1 MRIAPYPDSAET
13 TSLRTYEDKAMSAHE
28 PWRPKIDRE
37 PEFNPFGT
45 VIDDNNSLSNPP
57 KLRNP
62 EEDTTPLQGTKD
74 LSDADSLEDV
84 IADAR
89 RKQPR
94 GTGGA

>member
-1 MRIAPYPDSAET
+1 M
-13 TSLRTYEDKAMSAHE
+13 
-28 PWRPKIDRE
+28 DRE

-62 EEDTTPLQGTKD
+62 EEDTTPLQGSKD

-84 IADAR
+84 IADAQR
-89 RKQPR
+89 EQPR
-94 GTGGA
+94 GSGAA